1 MVERPWL
8 SFFTGKAGIVFLA
21 KTQRVIPYMK
31 KFPFCF
37 KGQRSQRNE
46 YKYITKRV
54 KEKKENIIS
63 AFSAPLREMAV

>member
-1 MVERPWL
+1 
-8 SFFTGKAGIVFLA
+8 
-21 KTQRVIPYMK
+21 MK
-31 KFPFCF
+31 KFPFYF